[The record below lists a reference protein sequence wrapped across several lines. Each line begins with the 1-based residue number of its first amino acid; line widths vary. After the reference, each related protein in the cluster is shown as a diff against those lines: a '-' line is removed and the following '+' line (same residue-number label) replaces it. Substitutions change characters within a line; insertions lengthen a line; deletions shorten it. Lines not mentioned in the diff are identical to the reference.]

1 MTDTTSHCDIET
13 RGRDL
18 RAARVEAGLSQ
29 RELRDYLRWDRGR
42 LPAIENERITP
53 TPDQVSA
60 IIAGI
65 SHLRAARERAAR
77 DVLRAAIG

>member
-1 MTDTTSHCDIET
+1 MIDTTSHCEIET

-42 LPAIENERITP
+42 LPAIENERIVP
-53 TPDQVSA
+53 TPEQVSA

-65 SHLRAARERAAR
+65 RELCSRRGQSALE
-77 DVLRAAIG
+77 DVVGVEA